1 MGAVTSDRQKVQAP
15 SDGAVRPGGGHR
27 VRLAALFD
35 AEVRRHNERFRAAA
49 AVGARDRVLDIGCG
63 TGEST
68 RDAARVAAAVLG
80 VDLSAEALD
89 HARRLSEGLG
99 NVTYERADAQ
109 VHPFPPDHFDLGISR
124 FGTMFFADPAAA
136 FTNVGRALRA
146 GARLVLLVW
155 QGGDRNEW
163 SFAVRRALGAG
174 PAVPAAP
181 SSPFSLGDPAVVEG
195 VLAASGF
202 GEAGFTDV
210 HEPVYYGPDVAT
222 AYDLVLGLRDTQEL
236 LAGLDPAATE
246 RALERLRA
254 TLAEHETG
262 DGVYFDSRAWI
273 ITARRR

>member
-1 MGAVTSDRQKVQAP
+1 MGDVMSDRQKVPSANEGQA
-15 SDGAVRPGGGHR
+15 GGGHR

-35 AEVRRHNERFRAAA
+35 AEVRPHNERFRAAA
-49 AVGARDRVLDIGCG
+49 AVGSRDRVLDIGCG

-89 HARRLSEGLG
+89 HARRLSEGSG
-99 NVTYERADAQ
+99 NVAYERADAQ
-109 VHPFPPDHFDLGISR
+109 AHPFPPEHFDLGISR
-124 FGTMFFADPAAA
+124 FGTMFFADPTAA
-136 FTNVGRALRA
+136 FTNIGRALRP

-163 SFAVRRALGAG
+163 SYAVRRALGAG
-174 PAVPAAP
+174 PAVPAGP
-181 SSPFSLGDPAVVEG
+181 SSPFSLGDPAVAEG
-195 VLAASGF
+195 ILAASGF
-202 GEAGFTDV
+202 GEVGFIDV

-222 AYDLVLGLRDTQEL
+222 AYDLVLGLRGTQEL
-236 LAGLDPAATE
+236 LTDLDAAASE

-254 TLAEHETG
+254 TLAEHQTT
-262 DGVYFDSRAWI
+262 DGVFFDSRAWI